1 MEETDMEGPISIKEI
16 LAQLDGE
23 FPMDEAVME
32 GDYVLI
38 ITKLPQHTLTST
50 VALPQGTTFLS
61 VERFGT
67 SAYTITGRVMAQEPD
82 ATEKPYFLK
91 VCSTAPFAKNESRNT
106 NETGL

>member
-1 MEETDMEGPISIKEI
+1 MGEEDMEGLISPKEI

-38 ITKLPQHTLTST
+38 ITQLPGHTLTST

-61 VERFGT
+61 VENFGT
-67 SAYTITGRVMAQEPD
+67 SAWTITGRVMTQELD

-91 VCSTAPFAKNESRNT
+91 VCNTAPFAKNESRNA
-106 NETGL
+106 NKTGL